1 MVTVMLLHKKIPLI
15 LSRYIVKYL
24 GWGGQELRYMK
35 LTLK

>member
-24 GWGGQELRYMK
+24 GWGVKNYDI
-35 LTLK
+35 